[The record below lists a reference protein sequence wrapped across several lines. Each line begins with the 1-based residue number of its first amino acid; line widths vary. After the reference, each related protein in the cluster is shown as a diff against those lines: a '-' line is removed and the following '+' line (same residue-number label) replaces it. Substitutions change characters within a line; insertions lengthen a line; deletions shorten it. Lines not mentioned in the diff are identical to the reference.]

1 MRVSNHAAA
10 GIPIIAGTVQVGE
23 TLSVD
28 TSGISD
34 TDGIVN
40 SILTYQWIAN
50 DGTEDT
56 AIQDATGSTYTV
68 GADDEDK
75 TIKVRVSFTDDAGN
89 DESLT
94 SEATAAVAA
103 RPNSAATGAPTIS
116 GTAQVGQMLTAS
128 TSNISDSDG
137 LADATFT
144 YQWIAND
151 GTEDTDIQDAT
162 GSGVESAS
170 LQRYFPATSSQ
181 YSLLMPTNR
190 LPSDRSQAGPA
201 TQGYWWRIVGPVP
214 LRRSSIR
221 RAKGSPRHGPSTQR
235 TVSCDCLDCQSQYA
249 PPQMSQTGCSVFQ
262 RSYALP
268 IDTHGIIRFSMSS
281 TSLVES

>member
-1 MRVSNHAAA
+1 MGVAPDSLALNGGSITSEATGVNADLSHNGTLVMGTIDDIGTRGDGSGGKGDLEGNGPVVRASNHAAA

-40 SILTYQWIAN
+40 SIL
-50 DGTEDT
+50 
-56 AIQDATGSTYTV
+56 
-68 GADDEDK
+68 
-75 TIKVRVSFTDDAGN
+75 
-89 DESLT
+89 
-94 SEATAAVAA
+94 
-103 RPNSAATGAPTIS
+103 
-116 GTAQVGQMLTAS
+116 
-128 TSNISDSDG
+128 
-137 LADATFT
+137 T

-201 TQGYWWRIVGPVP
+201 TQGYWWRLVGPVP

>member
-1 MRVSNHAAA
+1 MNGGSITSEATGVNADLSHNGTLVMGTIDDIGTRGDGSGGKGDPGRERARSARIQPRGRRYPYHCGHGA
-10 GIPIIAGTVQVGE
+10 GGGK

-50 DGTEDT
+50 DGTETRISRTRPVLGSSLLLYRDT
-56 AIQDATGSTYTV
+56 SQRQVRNTACLCPPTVSHRIVVRPVPQHKATG
-68 GADDEDK
+68 GALSDL
-75 TIKVRVSFTDDAGN
+75 S
-89 DESLT
+89 
-94 SEATAAVAA
+94 
-103 RPNSAATGAPTIS
+103 PS
-116 GTAQVGQMLTAS
+116 G
-128 TSNISDSDG
+128 
-137 LADATFT
+137 
-144 YQWIAND
+144 
-151 GTEDTDIQDAT
+151 
-162 GSGVESAS
+162 
-170 LQRYFPATSSQ
+170 
-181 YSLLMPTNR
+181 
-190 LPSDRSQAGPA
+190 
-201 TQGYWWRIVGPVP
+201 
-214 LRRSSIR
+214 RSSIR

-235 TVSCDCLDCQSQYA
+235 TVSCDCLDCESQYA